1 MGIKKIKNIILGLV
15 IFALAFASPKMYA
28 TNIFQPVRVGIGNQN
43 WSTFNYQKITLFG
56 TSDVQIYEKNTSKL
70 ITSVPA
76 DTNIVISLKDEAFT
90 IEVGEETFTTPE
102 TLTLECPNG
111 FLGVDGLKR
120 KGRQALYRT
129 SFEIVK
135 KPNTTN
141 LFYLVNVLDLQ
152 DYLKGV
158 VPNEMPVSFGIEAL
172 KAQAVA
178 ARNYVLSPRTRLV
191 KEYDVVDSVA
201 SQVYFGANTEDNLS
215 NRAVEETEG
224 IIALYN
230 WNLILAQYSSTA
242 GGYTESFSNAFSDPA
257 NKKFPSNSKPYLVAK
272 ADMLT
277 QPPLVTEE
285 QVRDFYMNKPDS
297 YDVRSPYYR
306 WQKEWTK
313 EELQTVLSKT
323 LVSQSKTGFVFP
335 KLMKAEDFGELVSIK
350 PISRGESGKLID
362 VEIKTTKGTFDVQKE
377 LVIRRVFQK
386 NNISLPSAN
395 VVFDFLNDEE
405 TGETKVIAYGGGFGH
420 GVGMSQYGAGY
431 MATELKMPY
440 SKILRHY
447 YTDISLATMPV
458 VISNAPSQRVA
469 TQKFFVT
476 QKSARLVINN
486 KFQIGKILVNIN
498 GKEVM
503 ILLEKHILPSHK
515 FDAVDI
521 SKYLKKGE
529 NVITYSYPS
538 EEGNNKEIKVY
549 VELTGE
555 DE

>member
-1 MGIKKIKNIILGLV
+1 MGIKKFLGILILT
-15 IFALAFASPKMYA
+15 IAFFFSSLCVQAQ
-28 TNIFQPVRVGIGNQN
+28 TVRVGISNQ
-43 WSTFNYQKITLFG
+43 SFSVLDYSDITLFALS
-56 TSDVQIYEKNTSKL
+56 TVYVYDK
-70 ITSVPA
+70 
-76 DTNIVISLKDEAFT
+76 DTNKELLKLDRETNFQITLKDGKFT
-90 IEVGEETFTTPE
+90 ISTDELKKPIKNEGNLLVVSPTGW
-102 TLTLECPNG
+102 
-111 FLGVDGLKR
+111 LGVNGLKR
-120 KGRQALYRT
+120 AGKQAYYRGK
-129 SFEIVK
+129 FEILKSEK
-135 KPNTTN
+135 KKDR
-141 LFYLVNVLDLQ
+141 FYLVNVLDSEE
-152 DYLKGV
+152 YLRGV
-158 VPNEMPVSFGIEAL
+158 VPNEMPVSFGLQAL
-172 KAQAVA
+172 KAQTVA
-178 ARNYVLSPRTRLV
+178 ARNYVLSPRTKAY
-191 KEYDVVDSVA
+191 KEFDVNDSVA
-201 SQVYFGANTEDNLS
+201 SQVYFGANTEKSLS
-215 NRAVEETEG
+215 NQAIAETNG
-224 IIALYN
+224 IVALYD

-242 GGYTESFSNAFSDPA
+242 GGYTEYYDNVYGDA
-257 NKKFPSNSKPYLVAK
+257 KRITKPYLVAVPDSPEIK
-272 ADMLT
+272 PLRT
-277 QPPLVTEE
+277 QED
-285 QVRDFYMNKPDS
+285 VREFYMNTPKGLYDS
-297 YDVRSPYYR
+297 KSPYYR
-306 WQKEWTK
+306 WSREW
-313 EELQTVLSKT
+313 S
-323 LVSQSKTGFVFP
+323 
-335 KLMKAEDFGELVSIK
+335 KAELEEVLVKNLPKYAGSSNVVPENKEVKTPKDLQDIVIK
-350 PISRGESGKLID
+350 KHGISGKIIEM
-362 VEIKTTKGTFDVQKE
+362 EIVFKNNKYKVTRE
-377 LVIRRVFQK
+377 LVIRRLFTK
-386 NNISLPSAN
+386 DGRALPSAN
-395 VVFDFLNDEE
+395 VYFDKVYSEGLF
-405 TGETKVIAYGGGFGH
+405 TKKELDTITAYGGGFGH

>member
-1 MGIKKIKNIILGLV
+1 MGIKKFLGILILT
-15 IFALAFASPKMYA
+15 IAFFFSNLCAQA
-28 TNIFQPVRVGIGNQN
+28 QTVRVGISNQSFSALDYSDVTLFAL
-43 WSTFNYQKITLFG
+43 STVYVYDKDTNKELLKLDRETNFQITL
-56 TSDVQIYEKNTSKL
+56 
-70 ITSVPA
+70 
-76 DTNIVISLKDEAFT
+76 KDGKFT
-90 IEVGEETFTTPE
+90 ISTDELKKPIKNEGNLLVVSPTGW
-102 TLTLECPNG
+102 
-111 FLGVDGLKR
+111 LGVNGLKR
-120 KGRQALYRT
+120 VGKQAYYRGQ
-129 SFEIVK
+129 FEILKSDRK
-135 KPNTTN
+135 KDR
-141 LFYLVNVLDLQ
+141 FYLVNVLDSEE
-152 DYLKGV
+152 YLRGV
-158 VPNEMPVSFGIEAL
+158 VPNEMPVSFGLQAL
-172 KAQAVA
+172 KAQTVA
-178 ARNYVLSPRTRLV
+178 ARNYVLSPRTKAY
-191 KEYDVVDSVA
+191 KEFDVNDSVA
-201 SQVYFGANTEDNLS
+201 SQVYFGANTEKSLS
-215 NRAVEETEG
+215 NQAIAETNG
-224 IIALYN
+224 IVALYD

-242 GGYTESFSNAFSDPA
+242 GGYTEYYDNVYGDA
-257 NKKFPSNSKPYLVAK
+257 KRITKPYLVAVPDNPEIK
-272 ADMLT
+272 PLRT
-277 QPPLVTEE
+277 QE
-285 QVRDFYMNKPDS
+285 
-297 YDVRSPYYR
+297 DVREFYTNTPKGLYDSKSPYFR
-306 WQKEWTK
+306 WSREW
-313 EELQTVLSKT
+313 S
-323 LVSQSKTGFVFP
+323 
-335 KLMKAEDFGELVSIK
+335 KAELEDVLVKNLPKYAGSSNVVPEDK
-350 PISRGESGKLID
+350 
-362 VEIKTTKGTFDVQKE
+362 EIKTPKDLQDIIIKKHGISGKIIEMEIVFKNNKYKVTRE
-377 LVIRRVFQK
+377 LVIRRLFTK
-386 NNISLPSAN
+386 DGRALPSAN
-395 VVFDFLNDEE
+395 VYFDKVYSEGLF
-405 TGETKVIAYGGGFGH
+405 TKKELDTITAYGGGFGH